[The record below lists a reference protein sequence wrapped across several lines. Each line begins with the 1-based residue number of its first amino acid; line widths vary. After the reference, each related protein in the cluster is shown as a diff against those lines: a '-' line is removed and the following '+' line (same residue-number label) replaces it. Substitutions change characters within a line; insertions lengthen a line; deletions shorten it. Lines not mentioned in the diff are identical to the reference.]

1 MPPYCNVIQCITWTG
16 STSSFGTTTTSST
29 YPAHGVDAA
38 EVEEV
43 VFDGGTMTAQ
53 TYHPLR
59 TLFVGATEAGRFLL
73 VVVAR
78 IGENQGRVI
87 TARDASRKE
96 RDAYKRWREVE

>member
-1 MPPYCNVIQCITWTG
+1 VDWLHELLWDDENIEHI
-16 STSSFGTTTTSST
+16 SR
-29 YPAHGVDAA
+29 HGVDGA

-53 TYHPLR
+53 AYHPLR
-59 TLFVGATEAGRFLL
+59 TLFVGATDAGRFLL

-78 IGENQGRVI
+78 IGENQGRVV

-96 RDAYKRWREVE
+96 RDAYKRWREAQ